1 LHREAA
7 PAPLAI
13 PHGPGSRSIA
23 SIVSTPHRRAARIPQ
38 VPDHQAHD
46 RKGRTPGEE
55 RDASTIAL
63 PLTRSKRLTALILVD
78 DMSSMLTTACLHAG
92 DTSHPR

>member
-1 LHREAA
+1 MTVA
-7 PAPLAI
+7 P
-13 PHGPGSRSIA
+13 
-23 SIVSTPHRRAARIPQ
+23 
-38 VPDHQAHD
+38 DEHQ
-46 RKGRTPGEE
+46 E

-92 DTSHPR
+92 DISHPR